1 MLATTVDAAPSRTG
15 RPDIYHL
22 NAWDCS
28 EPLSLHHFSVKECH
42 QQPADQDLVEVGLV
56 QEKPTY
62 KLRGYRCRVQM
73 TVHRFICG
81 AFSYEKPVLTAG
93 GLDHSYLVDADECK
107 QMVRDKL
114 FRPRPTAKFTL
125 EIPGETFVR
134 DITLGA
140 TSVEGGDETC
150 QGTTAVVDGKTIFR
164 LVEIRNY
171 LVEVQPRTS

>member
-1 MLATTVDAAPSRTG
+1 MTAGGLDQNYLVDADQCKQMIRDKLF
-15 RPDIYHL
+15 RPRPT
-22 NAWDCS
+22 

-62 KLRGYRCRVQM
+62 KVRGYRCRVRM

-81 AFSYEKPVLTAG
+81 LFSYEKPIMTAG

-107 QMVRDKL
+107 QMIRDKL

-140 TSVEGGDETC
+140 TSCLLYTSPS
-150 QGTTAVVDGKTIFR
+150 
-164 LVEIRNY
+164 
-171 LVEVQPRTS
+171 PRDMRRSRMPSSA